1 MSLSIFTNVS
11 SLSAQRL
18 FDQNTSRFGD
28 SIERVASGFR
38 VNKGSDDVAGLA
50 ISEALRS
57 DIRAMRQAI
66 RNTNDGISL
75 LSVAEGALA
84 EQQGILIRLRE
95 LASQATTG
103 TIGATERRTLQLEFT
118 ALRTELDRI
127 AQTAEF
133 NGRALLDGS
142 LSRTTRSLDHVN
154 LQLGIDSSEDSRIN
168 LNTELDLDETTSKGL
183 GIDDLT
189 VNTAQDA
196 LNALDAVRD
205 ASDTLTKSRG
215 KLGAIRNRLTQ
226 TLANLN
232 ISVENLSAA
241 DSTIRDADIAEEIAI
256 LTRNQILTQ
265 ASVAMVSQTN
275 FLSRNLIQ
283 FL

>member
-38 VNKGSDDVAGLA
+38 VNKGSDDIAGLA

-84 EQQGILIRLRE
+84 EQQGILTRLRE

-127 AQTAEF
+127 AQTTEF

-154 LQLGIDSSEDSRIN
+154 LQLGINSSEDSRIN

-183 GIDDLT
+183 GITDLT

-265 ASVAMVSQTN
+265 ASVAMVSHTN
-275 FLSRNLIQ
+275 FFSRNLIQ